1 MKISKKFVLLL
12 MVAVLSGALSM
23 SAYAKVITYAS
34 GNTATKM
41 ATEKTGAVSS
51 KNSKTTESYGPG
63 YVSQSEA
70 EIEIEEENVTF
81 QGPSVKKVSLYE
93 TYYELYDTYEE
104 SIADTYFLY
113 ANVSNGGLTHE
124 PVSIDIPANV
134 EYTMEK
140 DGIPIPYVSKQLVGE
155 KGTYVLRLTA
165 IEDPGLPFSEQ
176 TEYQAVFRFRIQD
189 EPPETEE
196 ETNAEEISYGGSTS
210 GSIWDNNALDMIP
223 SDMQVDIS
231 KLIDDTTQAETEA
244 VVVETTP
251 AETEEEIPEETETV
265 QEETT
270 PVETSESI
278 ETDAEETLV
287 SETIASGTR
296 QQTFD
301 PETGFYTI
309 VLENGMKMMTNVEDG
324 YKGEGP
330 IQFTVAEEDLSMTA
344 LYRGSERITLNK
356 NSRTITEH
364 GKYQIA
370 MANEDG
376 EISSIVVTIPYQM
389 NFYAVLAIVLCV
401 LVVVGLGVFVI
412 VTKKNFK
419 IR

>member
-1 MKISKKFVLLL
+1 MRISKKFVLLL
-12 MVAVLSGALSM
+12 MVAVFSGALSM
-23 SAYAKVITYAS
+23 SAYAKVITYES
-34 GNTATKM
+34 GSTAIKTT
-41 ATEKTGAVSS
+41 AEKTGSVST

-63 YVSQSEA
+63 YVAPSEA

-81 QGPSVKKVSLYE
+81 QGPFVKKVSLYE
-93 TYYELYDTYEE
+93 TYHELYDTYEE

-134 EYTMEK
+134 EYTMER
-140 DGIPIPYVSKQLVGE
+140 DGIPIPYVSKQFVSE

-165 IEDPGLPFSEQ
+165 IENPDLPFSEQ

-189 EPPETEE
+189 EPPETAA
-196 ETNAEEISYGGSTS
+196 ETNGEGNSYAGSTS
-210 GSIWDNNALDMIP
+210 GSIWDNDTLEVIP

-231 KLIDDTTQAETEA
+231 ELLDETTKSETEA

-251 AETEEEIPEETETV
+251 AETETIPEETT
-265 QEETT
+265 Q
-270 PVETSESI
+270 VETSAVI
-278 ETDAEETLV
+278 ETEAEETSERETLV
-287 SETIASGTR
+287 SGTR

-301 PETGFYTI
+301 PETGLYTI
-309 VLENGMKMMTNVEDG
+309 VLENGMKMMINVEDG

-330 IQFTVAEEDLSMTA
+330 VQFTVAEEDLSMTA

-370 MANEDG
+370 MANEAG
-376 EISSIVVTIPYQM
+376 EISSVLVTIPYQM
-389 NFYAVLAIVLCV
+389 NFYAVLAIALCV